1 MMACSSMPM
10 NRTDRPGSYP
20 SGMPVRRSPI
30 TPWSFSPV
38 RMTRIEV
45 VFAAVTGILS
55 QGKMGTPRH
64 ACSTRPSTVA
74 GSG

>member
-1 MMACSSMPM
+1 MIACWSMPM
-10 NRTDRPGSYP
+10 NRTDRLGSYS
-20 SGMPVRRSPI
+20 SGMGVWCSPM

-38 RMTRIEV
+38 RMTKMEV

-55 QGKMGTPRH
+55 QGKIGH
-64 ACSTRPSTVA
+64 AAPGVHHAALDVA